1 MAEHETETKV
11 EAKVGPY
18 DEGGTFL
25 GQLVRF
31 TGEEVGSYTDYR
43 EARSSDDRGTTYTL
57 YRCPGADSPGYRVH
71 VERWTRW
78 QGESSEAHLWP
89 QDEDGSFYAA
99 TEAEAREYHPQ
110 LFAAIGTKNVV
121 ELD

>member
-1 MAEHETETKV
+1 MTEHQTETKV
-11 EAKVGPY
+11 EVKAGGWLA
-18 DEGGTFL
+18 DGTFT

-31 TGEEVGSYTDYR
+31 TGEEVGSYTDYA
-43 EARSSDDRGTTYTL
+43 EARSSDDRGSTYTL
-57 YRCPGADSPGYRVH
+57 YRTPDGSYRVH

-99 TEAEAREYHPQ
+99 TEEEAREYHAH
-110 LFAAIGTKNVV
+110 LFAAIGDPNVV
-121 ELD
+121 ELG

>member
-1 MAEHETETKV
+1 MAEHETKAKV
-11 EAKVGPY
+11 EVEVGPY

-31 TGEEVGSYTDYR
+31 GGEEVGSYTDYA
-43 EARSSDDRGTTYTL
+43 EARSSD
-57 YRCPGADSPGYRVH
+57 
-71 VERWTRW
+71 
-78 QGESSEAHLWP
+78 
-89 QDEDGSFYAA
+89 DGSFYAA

-110 LFAAIGTKNVV
+110 LFAAIGDPNIL